1 MVTTEKKSESGED
14 DRLLF
19 AVSEMQG
26 WRITMEDAHAAVLTL
41 EDGTKEKNAFFG
53 VYDGHGGSTVA
64 KFAGKNVHRRLL
76 AEEAYR
82 EKRYD
87 EAMRKA
93 FLGTD
98 EDLLADPAH
107 TRDPSGCTAVAALLT
122 HDKRIYVANAGD
134 SRSVI
139 SVKGEVKPLSFDHK
153 PSNDTE
159 RARIVG
165 AGGYIEYGRVN
176 GNLAL
181 SRALG
186 DFEFKKNYSLI
197 PQKQVI
203 TADPDITVHEIT
215 GEDEFL
221 VLACDG
227 LSVSF
232 VSMIHIHVHPAA
244 AGIWDCLSSQ
254 QVVDFIRLK
263 VSEGKELSEIGEEV
277 CGHCLAPDTSSG
289 TGIGCD
295 NMTVLIIAILNGKT
309 KQEWYDW
316 ITDRVK
322 TGYGFSTPK
331 VIPQIYSPARLMAYK
346 ARREAQ
352 EERERLR
359 SQRGED
365 FNAPPTLFGS
375 TAFTGFARVLGSTSG
390 ISFSPSTGIV
400 TDGGARL
407 MFATADDEE
416 DSGDEMETET
426 GRSFF
431 GESFGLGRPVDPAAS
446 LRDRLAAYE
455 KDMKDGLDDGL
466 DGNIDSDSR
475 LVEIDDEDVDGPFS
489 QINGDVSK
497 APLDS
502 MSRLEEQ
509 LLACEDP
516 SVSQFKLNGDV
527 TPVQQLQSQPL
538 GDEPDPV
545 TKAEG
550 LMDTS
555 EDPLV
560 A

>member
-1 MVTTEKKSESGED
+1 MPP
-14 DRLLF
+14 
-19 AVSEMQG
+19 Q
-26 WRITMEDAHAAVLTL
+26 
-41 EDGTKEKNAFFG
+41 
-53 VYDGHGGSTVA
+53 
-64 KFAGKNVHRRLL
+64 
-76 AEEAYR
+76 
-82 EKRYD
+82 
-87 EAMRKA
+87 
-93 FLGTD
+93 
-98 EDLLADPAH
+98 
-107 TRDPSGCTAVAALLT
+107 
-122 HDKRIYVANAGD
+122 
-134 SRSVI
+134 
-139 SVKGEVKPLSFDHK
+139 
-153 PSNDTE
+153 
-159 RARIVG
+159 
-165 AGGYIEYGRVN
+165 

-203 TADPDITVHEIT
+203 TSDPDITVHKIT
-215 GEDEFL
+215 SEDEFL

-227 LSVSF
+227 LSVSY
-232 VSMIHIHVHPAA
+232 VSMTYAHANPIA
-244 AGIWDCLSSQ
+244 AGIWDCLTSQ

-263 VSEGKELSEIGEEV
+263 VSEGKELNEIGEEI
-277 CGHCLAPDTSSG
+277 CEHCIAPDTSSG

-295 NMTVLIIAILNGKT
+295 NMTVLIIAILHGKT
-309 KQEWYDW
+309 KQEWYEW

-322 TGYGFSTPK
+322 SGYGFSTPNT
-331 VIPQIYSPARLMAYK
+331 IPQIYSPARLMAYK

-365 FNAPPTLFGS
+365 FNPPPALFGS
-375 TAFTGFARVLGSTSG
+375 AAFSGFARVLGSTGG

-431 GESFGLGRPVDPAAS
+431 GESFSLGRPVDPAAS

-455 KDMKDGLDDGL
+455 KDMKDALDDGL
-466 DGNIDSDSR
+466 DGSIDSDSR

-489 QINGDVSK
+489 QINGDVPKPSLSS
-497 APLDS
+497 ACHP
-502 MSRLEEQ
+502 EERA
-509 LLACEDP
+509 LASEVP
-516 SVSQFKLNGDV
+516 SASQRKLNGDV
-527 TPVQQLQSQPL
+527 TPVPQLQSQPL

-545 TKAEG
+545 IVAEG

-560 A
+560 T

>member
-1 MVTTEKKSESGED
+1 MGQTLSSPATEKKSSSGED
-14 DRLLF
+14 DRFLF

-26 WRITMEDAHAAVLTL
+26 WRITMEDAHAAILTL
-41 EDGTKEKNAFFG
+41 KEGTKEKNSFFG

-64 KFAGKNVHRRLL
+64 KFAGKNVHKRLL

-82 EKRYD
+82 KKRYD
-87 EAMRKA
+87 EAMKRA

-122 HDKRIYVANAGD
+122 HDKKIYVANAGD

-139 SVKGEVKPLSFDHK
+139 SVKGEVKPLSYDHK

-165 AGGYIEYGRVN
+165 AGGYIEFGRVN

-203 TADPDITVHEIT
+203 TSDPDVTVHEIT
-215 GEDEFL
+215 NEDEFL

-227 LSVSF
+227 
-232 VSMIHIHVHPAA
+232 
-244 AGIWDCLSSQ
+244 IWDCLTSQ
-254 QVVDFIRLK
+254 QVVDVIRLK
-263 VSEGKELSEIGEEV
+263 VSEGKELSEIGEAICE
-277 CGHCLAPDTSSG
+277 HCLAPDTSSG

-295 NMTVLIIAILNGKT
+295 NMTVLIVAILNGKT

-322 TGYGFSTPK
+322 TGYGFRTPDT
-331 VIPQIYSPARLMAYK
+331 IPQIYSSARLTAYK

-359 SQRGED
+359 SQRGD
-365 FNAPPTLFGS
+365 DLNAPPALFGS
-375 TAFTGFARVLGSTSG
+375 TAFSGFARVLGSTGG
-390 ISFSPSTGIV
+390 ISFNPTTGIM
-400 TDGGARL
+400 TDGGTRL

-416 DSGDEMETET
+416 DDDMETET
-426 GRSFF
+426 ARSFF
-431 GESFGLGRPVDPAAS
+431 GDFGLGRSVDPAAS

-455 KDMKDGLDDGL
+455 KDMKDGVDDELGES
-466 DGNIDSDSR
+466 GSR

-489 QINGDVSK
+489 QINGDVPK
-497 APLDS
+497 PPLDS
-502 MSRLEEQ
+502 VSHAEEQ
-509 LLACEDP
+509 SVSSEAP
-516 SVSQFKLNGDV
+516 SVPQPKLNGGV
-527 TPVQQLQSQPL
+527 LPVRQLQSQPL

-545 TKAEG
+545 IKAEG

>member
-1 MVTTEKKSESGED
+1 
-14 DRLLF
+14 
-19 AVSEMQG
+19 
-26 WRITMEDAHAAVLTL
+26 MEDAHAAVLTL
-41 EDGTKEKNAFFG
+41 EDGTKEKNSFFA

-64 KFAGKNVHRRLL
+64 KFAGNNVHKRLL

-82 EKRYD
+82 EKRYE
-87 EAMRKA
+87 EAMKKA

-122 HDKRIYVANAGD
+122 HDKKIYVANAGD

-139 SVKGEVKPLSFDHK
+139 SVKGEHKPLSFDHK
-153 PSNDTE
+153 PTNDSE
-159 RARIVG
+159 RARIIG

-203 TADPDITVHEIT
+203 TSDPDVTVHEIT
-215 GEDEFL
+215 NEDEFL

-227 LSVSF
+227 
-232 VSMIHIHVHPAA
+232 
-244 AGIWDCLSSQ
+244 IWDCLTSQ

-263 VSEGKELSEIGEEV
+263 VSEGKALSEISEEI
-277 CGHCLAPDTSSG
+277 CGYCLAPDTSSG

-295 NMTVLIIAILNGKT
+295 NMTLLIVAILNGKT
-309 KQEWYDW
+309 KQQWYDW
-316 ITDRVK
+316 VTDRVK
-322 TGYGFSTPK
+322 TGYGFRTPDT
-331 VIPQIYSPARLMAYK
+331 IPPIYSSARIMAYK

-365 FNAPPTLFGS
+365 FNTPQALFGS
-375 TAFTGFARVLGSTSG
+375 GAFSGFARVLGSTGG
-390 ISFSPSTGIV
+390 ISFSPNTGIV
-400 TDGGARL
+400 TDSGARL
-407 MFATADDEE
+407 MFTTAHDEE
-416 DSGDEMETET
+416 DSGDDLETDS
-426 GRSFF
+426 GLRLFADSFTL
-431 GESFGLGRPVDPAAS
+431 ERPVDPAAS
-446 LRDRLAAYE
+446 LRDHLAAYE
-455 KDMKDGLDDGL
+455 QEMRDGHDDGL
-466 DGNIDSDSR
+466 GGSIDSHVR
-475 LVEIDDEDVDGPFS
+475 LRVIDDEDIDGPFN
-489 QINGDVSK
+489 QINGDAAK
-497 APLDS
+497 PPTDS
-502 MSRLEEQ
+502 TSHTEQQ
-509 LLACEDP
+509 LLSSEAP
-516 SVSQFKLNGDV
+516 SVPQPRLNGDV
-527 TPVQQLQSQPL
+527 APVQQLHSQPL
-538 GDEPDPV
+538 GDQPDPV
-545 TKAEG
+545 VKAEG